1 MAQLDLSFRRYI
13 KETLNILAQPKK
25 WIEAEKLPFYLRNL
39 YVFFEVAILDTPC
52 LAMAAK
58 DEVEQTPATI
68 HKHILQVQKKWGHEV
83 IYVHPKVSAYNRK
96 RLIEHKLPFVVPGN
110 QMYLPF
116 LGIDL
121 REHFKKIRNIDPQ
134 CSPSTQT
141 VVLYALLHGT
151 RNGFT
156 PKILADILGYT
167 PMTMTRAFDELQA
180 AGLGEIA
187 MEGRERV
194 LRFDRNKKKL
204 WEQARKFL
212 RNPVKKR
219 LWVKKLVDEPLGVKA
234 GLTAL
239 SHYSALAE
247 PANPVFAMAGKKWKK
262 IKNRNDVMELT
273 IAEPDAYELEI
284 WSYSPG
290 LFEKGDAVDRFSL
303 YLSLQASVDER
314 VESALEKMMEQITW

>member
-1 MAQLDLSFRRYI
+1 MEQLDLSFQRYV

-39 YVFFEVAILDTPC
+39 YVFFEVSILDTPC

-58 DEVEQTPATI
+58 DEVEQTPARI
-68 HKHILQVQKKWGHEV
+68 HKHILQVQKKWGHEI

-151 RNGFT
+151 GNGFT
-156 PKILADILGYT
+156 PKILAGLLGYT

-204 WEQARKFL
+204 WEKARKFL

-219 LWVKKLVDEPLGVKA
+219 LWVKDFINEPLGVKA

-247 PANPVFAMAGKKWKK
+247 PANPVLAIAGKKWKK

-273 IAEPDAYELEI
+273 IAEPDACQLEI
-284 WSYSPG
+284 WSYSPR
-290 LFEKGDAVDRFSL
+290 LFEKGNVVDRFSL
-303 YLSLQASVDER
+303 YLSLQANDDER

>member
-1 MAQLDLSFRRYI
+1 MEQLDLSFQRYI

-25 WIEAEKLPFYLRNL
+25 WIEAEKLPFYLLTL
-39 YVFFEVAILDTPC
+39 YVFFEVSILDTPC
-52 LAMAAK
+52 LAMITK
-58 DEVEQTPATI
+58 DEVEKTPATI
-68 HKHILQVQKKWGHEV
+68 HKHILQVQKKWDHEI
-83 IYVHPKVSAYNRK
+83 IYVHPKVSSYNRK

-121 REHFKKIRNIDPQ
+121 REHFKKIRNINPQ

-151 RNGFT
+151 ENGFT
-156 PKILADILGYT
+156 PKILAGLLGYT

-194 LRFDRNKKKL
+194 LRFDQNKKKL
-204 WEQARKFL
+204 WEKARKFL

-219 LWVKKLVDEPLGVKA
+219 LWVKNFIDEPLGVKA
-234 GLTAL
+234 GLTGLAY
-239 SHYSALAE
+239 YSALAE
-247 PANPVFAMAGKKWKK
+247 PANPVLAMAGKKWKK
-262 IKNRNDVMELT
+262 IKNRSDVIELT
-273 IAEPDAYELEI
+273 IAEPDACQLEI
-284 WSYSPG
+284 WSYSPR
-290 LFEKGDAVDRFSL
+290 LFEKGDVVDRFSL
-303 YLSLQASVDER
+303 YLSFQANDDER
-314 VESALEKMMEQITW
+314 VESALEKMMEQIRW

>member
-1 MAQLDLSFRRYI
+1 MAQLDLSFQLYM
-13 KETLNILAQPKK
+13 KETLDIAAQPKK
-25 WIEAEKLPFYLRNL
+25 WIAAEKLPFYLQNI
-39 YVFFEVAILDTPC
+39 YVFFKVSILDTPC

-68 HKHILQVQKKWGHEV
+68 HKHILMVQKKWDHEI
-83 IYVHPKVSAYNRK
+83 IYVHPKVSSYNRK
-96 RLIEHKLPFVVPGN
+96 RLIEHKVPFVVPGN

-121 REHFKKIRNIDPQ
+121 REHFKKIRNSDPQ

-141 VVLYALLHGT
+141 VVLYALLHDTG
-151 RNGFT
+151 NGFT
-156 PKILADILGYT
+156 PKMLAGPLGYT

-180 AGLGEIA
+180 AGLGEIT

-194 LRFDRNKKKL
+194 LRFDRNKKDL
-204 WEQARKFL
+204 WENARKFL

-219 LWVKKLVDEPLGVKA
+219 LWVKSFINEPLGVKA

-239 SHYSALAE
+239 AHYSALAE
-247 PANPVFAMAGKKWKK
+247 PANPVFAMTGKKWKK
-262 IKNRNDVMELT
+262 IQNRNGVMELT
-273 IAEPDAYELEI
+273 IAEPDAFELEI
-284 WSYSPG
+284 WSYSPRLLEIG
-290 LFEKGDAVDRFSL
+290 NVVDRFSL
-303 YLSLQASVDER
+303 YLSLQAKNDER

>member
-1 MAQLDLSFRRYI
+1 MTELDLSFQRYI

-39 YVFFEVAILDTPC
+39 YEFFKVSILDTPC
-52 LAMAAK
+52 LAMAVK

-68 HKHILQVQKKWGHEV
+68 QKHILQVQKKWDHRI
-83 IYVHPKVSAYNRK
+83 IYVQSKISAYNRK

-110 QMYLPF
+110 QMFLPF

-121 REHFKKIRNIDPQ
+121 REHFKKIRNIDPR

-151 RNGFT
+151 GKSFT
-156 PKILADILGYT
+156 PKILAGLLGYT
-167 PMTMTRAFDELQA
+167 PMTMTRAFDELQT

-204 WEQARKFL
+204 WEKARKFL

-219 LWVKKLVDEPLGVKA
+219 FWVKNFTDEALGVTA

-239 SHYSALAE
+239 AHYSALAE
-247 PANPVFAMAGKKWKK
+247 PANPVIAIAGKKWKK
-262 IKNRNDVMELT
+262 IKNRNDAMELA
-273 IAEPDAYELEI
+273 IAEPDARELEI
-284 WSYSPG
+284 WSYTPR
-290 LFEKGDAVDRFSL
+290 LFEKGGVVDRFSL
-303 YLSLQASVDER
+303 YLSLQANDDER

>member
-1 MAQLDLSFRRYI
+1 MEQLDLNFQRYI
-13 KETLNILAQPKK
+13 KETLNIAAQPKK
-25 WIEAEKLPFYLRNL
+25 WIEAEKLPFYLQNF
-39 YVFFEVAILDTPC
+39 YVFFKVSILDTPC
-52 LAMAAK
+52 LAMAVK

-68 HKHILQVQKKWGHEV
+68 HKHILMVQKKWDQEI
-83 IYVHPKVSAYNRK
+83 IYVHPKVSSYNRK
-96 RLIEHKLPFVVPGN
+96 RLIEHKVPFVVPGN

-151 RNGFT
+151 GNGFT
-156 PKILADILGYT
+156 PKMLAAPLGYT
-167 PMTMTRAFDELQA
+167 PMTMTRAFDELQP
-180 AGLGEIA
+180 AGLGEIT

-194 LRFDRNKKKL
+194 LRFDRNKKDL
-204 WEQARKFL
+204 WENARKFL

-219 LWVKKLVDEPLGVKA
+219 LWVKNFINEPLGVKA

-239 SHYSALAE
+239 AHYSALAE
-247 PANPVFAMAGKKWKK
+247 PANPIFAMAGKKWKK
-262 IKNRNDVMELT
+262 IKNRNDVLELT
-273 IAEPDAYELEI
+273 IAEPDAFELEI
-284 WSYSPG
+284 WSYSPR
-290 LFEKGDAVDRFSL
+290 LLEKGNVVDRFSL
-303 YLSLQASVDER
+303 YLSLQANDDER

>member
-1 MAQLDLSFRRYI
+1 
-13 KETLNILAQPKK
+13 
-25 WIEAEKLPFYLRNL
+25 
-39 YVFFEVAILDTPC
+39 
-52 LAMAAK
+52 
-58 DEVEQTPATI
+58 VEQTPATI
-68 HKHILQVQKKWGHEV
+68 QKHILQLQKKWDHEI
-83 IYVHPKVSAYNRK
+83 IYVHSKVSSYNRK

-151 RNGFT
+151 GNGFT
-156 PKILADILGYT
+156 PKILAGLLGYT

-204 WEQARKFL
+204 WEKARKFL
-212 RNPVKKR
+212 RNPIKKR
-219 LWVKKLVDEPLGVKA
+219 LWVKKIVDEPLGVKA

-239 SHYSALAE
+239 SCYSALAE
-247 PANPVFAMAGKKWKK
+247 PANPVLAMAGKKWKK

-273 IAEPDAYELEI
+273 IAEPDACQLEI
-284 WSYSPG
+284 WSYSPR
-290 LFEKGDAVDRFSL
+290 LFEKGNVVDRFSL
-303 YLSLQASVDER
+303 YLSLQANDDER

>member
-1 MAQLDLSFRRYI
+1 MAQLDLSFQRYI
-13 KETLNILAQPKK
+13 KEALNILVRPKK
-25 WIEAEKLPFYLRNL
+25 WLAAERLPFYLKN
-39 YVFFEVAILDTPC
+39 YYEFFEVSILDIPC
-52 LAMAAK
+52 LAMAVK

-68 HKHILQVQKKWGHEV
+68 YKHILQVQKKWDHEI
-83 IYVHPKVSAYNRK
+83 IYVHPKVSSYNRK
-96 RLIEHKLPFVVPGN
+96 RLIEHKLSFVIPGN

-121 REHFKKIRNIDPQ
+121 REHFKKIRKIGPQ

-151 RNGFT
+151 GTVFT
-156 PKILADILGYT
+156 PKILAKLLGYT

-180 AGLGEIA
+180 TGLGEIA

-194 LRFDRNKKKL
+194 LRFDRNKKRL
-204 WEQARKFL
+204 WEKALKFL

-219 LWVKKLVDEPLGVKA
+219 LWVKKYIDEPPGVKA

-247 PANPVFAMAGKKWKK
+247 PANPVFAIAGKRWKK
-262 IKNRNDVMELT
+262 IKNQNDVMELT
-273 IAEPDAYELEI
+273 IAEPDACELEI
-284 WSYSPG
+284 WSYSPRQ
-290 LFEKGDAVDRFSL
+290 FEKDDVVDWFSL
-303 YLSLQASVDER
+303 YLSLQDSDDER
-314 VESALEKMMEQITW
+314 VESALEKMMGQITW

>member
-1 MAQLDLSFRRYI
+1 MAQLDLSFQLYM
-13 KETLNILAQPKK
+13 KETLDIAAQPKK
-25 WIEAEKLPFYLRNL
+25 WIAAEKLPFYLQNI
-39 YVFFEVAILDTPC
+39 YVFFKVSILDTPC

-68 HKHILQVQKKWGHEV
+68 HKHILMVQKKWDHEI
-83 IYVHPKVSAYNRK
+83 IYVHPKVSSYNRK
-96 RLIEHKLPFVVPGN
+96 RLIEHKVPFVVPGN

-121 REHFKKIRNIDPQ
+121 REHFKKIRNSDPQ

-141 VVLYALLHGT
+141 VVLYALLHDTG
-151 RNGFT
+151 NGFT
-156 PKILADILGYT
+156 PKMLAGPLGYT

-180 AGLGEIA
+180 AGLGEIT

-194 LRFDRNKKKL
+194 LRFDRNKKDL
-204 WEQARKFL
+204 WENARKFL

-219 LWVKKLVDEPLGVKA
+219 LWVKSFINEPLGVKA

-239 SHYSALAE
+239 AHYSALAE
-247 PANPVFAMAGKKWKK
+247 PANPVFAMTGKKWKK
-262 IKNRNDVMELT
+262 IKNRNGVKELT
-273 IAEPDAYELEI
+273 IAEPDAFELEI
-284 WSYSPG
+284 WSYSPRLLEIG
-290 LFEKGDAVDRFSL
+290 NVVDRFSL
-303 YLSLQASVDER
+303 YLSLQAKNDER

>member
-1 MAQLDLSFRRYI
+1 MAQLDLCFQRYI
-13 KETLNILAQPKK
+13 KETLNIAAQPKK
-25 WIEAEKLPFYLRNL
+25 WIAAEKLPFYLQNI
-39 YVFFEVAILDTPC
+39 YVFFKVSILDTPC

-68 HKHILQVQKKWGHEV
+68 HKHILMVQKKWDHEI
-83 IYVHPKVSAYNRK
+83 IYVHPKVSSYNRK
-96 RLIEHKLPFVVPGN
+96 RLIEHKVPFVVPGN

-121 REHFKKIRNIDPQ
+121 REHFKKIRNSDPQ

-151 RNGFT
+151 GNGFT
-156 PKILADILGYT
+156 PRRLAGPLGYT

-180 AGLGEIA
+180 AGLGEIT

-194 LRFDRNKKKL
+194 LRFDRNKKDL
-204 WEQARKFL
+204 WENARKFL

-219 LWVKKLVDEPLGVKA
+219 LWVKSFINEPLGVKA

-239 SHYSALAE
+239 AHYSALAE
-247 PANPVFAMAGKKWKK
+247 PANPVFAMTGKKWKN
-262 IKNRNDVMELT
+262 IKHRKGVMELT
-273 IAEPDAYELEI
+273 IAEPDAFELEI
-284 WSYSPG
+284 WSYSPRLLVIG
-290 LFEKGDAVDRFSL
+290 NVVDRFSL
-303 YLSLQASVDER
+303 YLSLQAKNDER

>member
-1 MAQLDLSFRRYI
+1 MA
-13 KETLNILAQPKK
+13 T
-25 WIEAEKLPFYLRNL
+25 
-39 YVFFEVAILDTPC
+39 
-52 LAMAAK
+52 K
-58 DEVEQTPATI
+58 DEEEQTPATI
-68 HKHILQVQKKWGHEV
+68 RKHMHVVQKKWDHEI
-83 IYVHPKVSAYNRK
+83 IYVHPKVSSYNRK

-121 REHFKKIRNIDPQ
+121 REHFKKIRNTNPQ

-151 RNGFT
+151 ENGFT
-156 PKILADILGYT
+156 PKTLAKFLGYT

-194 LRFDRNKKKL
+194 LRFERNRKKL
-204 WEQARKFL
+204 WEMARKFL

-219 LWVKKLVDEPLGVKA
+219 LWIKKFFDKPPGVKA

-239 SHYSALAE
+239 AQYSALAE

-262 IKNRNDVMELT
+262 IKNRTDVLELT
-273 IAEPDAYELEI
+273 IAEPEACELEI
-284 WSYSPG
+284 WSYSPR
-290 LFEKGDAVDRFSL
+290 LFASDDTVDRFSL
-303 YLSLQASVDER
+303 YLSLQASDDER
-314 VESALEKMMEQITW
+314 VESALEKMMEKI

>member
-1 MAQLDLSFRRYI
+1 MAQLDLSFQLYM
-13 KETLNILAQPKK
+13 KETLDIAVQPKK
-25 WIEAEKLPFYLRNL
+25 WIAAEKLPFYLQNI
-39 YVFFEVAILDTPC
+39 YVFFKVSILDTPC

-68 HKHILQVQKKWGHEV
+68 HKHILMVQKKWDHEI
-83 IYVHPKVSAYNRK
+83 IYVHPKVSSYNRK
-96 RLIEHKLPFVVPGN
+96 RLIEHKVPFVVPGN

-121 REHFKKIRNIDPQ
+121 REHFKKIRNINPQ

-151 RNGFT
+151 GNGFT
-156 PKILADILGYT
+156 PKMLAGPLGYT

-180 AGLGEIA
+180 AGLGEIT

-194 LRFDRNKKKL
+194 LRFDRNKKDL
-204 WEQARKFL
+204 WENARKFL

-219 LWVKKLVDEPLGVKA
+219 LWVKSFINEPLGVKA

-239 SHYSALAE
+239 AHYSALAE
-247 PANPVFAMAGKKWKK
+247 PANPVFAVTGKKWKK
-262 IKNRNDVMELT
+262 IKNRNGVKELT
-273 IAEPDAYELEI
+273 IAEPDAFELEI
-284 WSYSPG
+284 WSYSPRLLVIG
-290 LFEKGDAVDRFSL
+290 NVVDRFSL
-303 YLSLQASVDER
+303 YLSLQANNDER
-314 VESALEKMMEQITW
+314 VDSALEKMMEQITW